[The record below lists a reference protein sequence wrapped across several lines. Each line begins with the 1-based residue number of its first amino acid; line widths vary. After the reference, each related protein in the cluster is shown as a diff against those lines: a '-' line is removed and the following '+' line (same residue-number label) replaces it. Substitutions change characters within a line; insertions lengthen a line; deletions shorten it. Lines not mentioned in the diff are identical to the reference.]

1 MPRDPEEI
9 KQQLKE
15 TLAMV
20 KAVRD
25 AQDHP
30 GVKAIKAAIRADA
43 ENMVGMVSVF
53 GKPDQPVDPYA
64 CVASQAYQNACRDNL
79 EQFSALI
86 ERGERDIKLLKQEL
100 EGRDDTS
107 LAGGV

>member
-1 MPRDPEEI
+1 
-9 KQQLKE
+9 
-15 TLAMV
+15 MV

-25 AQDHP
+25 AQGHP
-30 GVKAIKAAIRADA
+30 GVKAIKAAIQADA
-43 ENMVGMVSVF
+43 DNMAGMVNVF
-53 GKPDQPVDPYA
+53 GKPGQPVDPYA
-64 CVASQAYQNACRDNL
+64 CVASQAYQNACRDNI

-86 ERGERDIKLLKQEL
+86 ERGERDVESLRKEL